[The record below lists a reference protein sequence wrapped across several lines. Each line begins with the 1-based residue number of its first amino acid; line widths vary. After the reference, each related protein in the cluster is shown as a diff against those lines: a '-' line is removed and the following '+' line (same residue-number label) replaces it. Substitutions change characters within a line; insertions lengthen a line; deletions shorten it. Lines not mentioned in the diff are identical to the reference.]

1 MLFQFV
7 MMGLVLL
14 CVWAFPGRSVPPL
27 VRAAGFGCMLLG
39 AALGAFGAIALG
51 RRLTPMPGPVPHGGL
66 VTHGI
71 YACMR
76 HPLYTAVGL
85 FFLGFALQS
94 GSGPGLVAAL
104 LLGVF
109 LDAKSRYEERLL
121 RARFPDYEAY
131 ARKVRRFLPGVY

>member
-1 MLFQFV
+1 MMFQFV

-14 CVWAFPGRSVPPL
+14 CVWAFPGHSVSPL

-39 AALGAFGAIALG
+39 AALGALGAIALG

-71 YACMR
+71 YAAMR

-85 FFLGFALQS
+85 FFGGVALQS